1 VILALTEAAVMGLT
15 ILDMIVLGAVALS
28 ALLAA
33 VRGFTREVLSIA
45 SWVTAA
51 VAAFYLHPSL
61 MPFIKQHIKQ
71 DMVVL
76 VIAIAVIF
84 LVTLVIVSLITA
96 RISDFVL
103 DSRIGALD
111 RTLGLAFG
119 AARGVLLAVVGYLL
133 WTTLVPDSRQPN
145 WVKEART
152 RPMLESSGRSL
163 LAMLPQDID
172 TSFIKNL
179 TPRNEPTEA
188 PAEEPRPQ
196 GQPQQQPQRRSE
208 APAQPQGQQDRAAM
222 QRAVDN
228 ALRTT
233 TSPPAQ
239 R

>member
-1 VILALTEAAVMGLT
+1 MGLT

-33 VRGFTREVLSIA
+33 VRGFTREVLSIV
-45 SWVTAA
+45 SWVAAA
-51 VAAFYLHPSL
+51 VAAWSFHPML
-61 MPFIKQHIKQ
+61 LPFVKQHIKQ
-71 DMVVL
+71 DTIAL

-119 AARGVLLAVVGYLL
+119 AARGLLLAVVGYLL
-133 WTTLVPDSRQPN
+133 WSTLVTDQRRQPD
-145 WVKEART
+145 WVRDART
-152 RPMLESSGRSL
+152 KPLLESTGKAL

-172 TSFIKNL
+172 TSALMRNL
-179 TPRNEPTEA
+179 APRTQEPADA

-196 GQPQQQPQRRSE
+196 NQQRRSE
-208 APAQPQGQQDRAAM
+208 APASQPSGQVDRAAL
-222 QRAVDN
+222 QRAIDN
-228 ALRTT
+228 AQRTGGAT
-233 TSPPAQ
+233 ASTQPA
-239 R
+239 RP

>member
-1 VILALTEAAVMGLT
+1 MGLT

-28 ALLAA
+28 ALLAT

-45 SWVTAA
+45 AWVTAA

-61 MPFIKQHIKQ
+61 TPFVKQHIKQ
-71 DMVVL
+71 DTVAL
-76 VIAIAVIF
+76 VIAIAAIF
-84 LVTLVIVSLITA
+84 LITLVVVSLITA

-111 RTLGLAFG
+111 RTLGLGFG
-119 AARGVLLAVVGYLL
+119 VARGALLAVVGWLL
-133 WTTLVPDSRQPN
+133 WTTLVPESRQPQ

-172 TSFIKNL
+172 TSFIKNIA
-179 TPRNEPTEA
+179 PRNEPNEA
-188 PAEEPRPQ
+188 PAEEPRQP
-196 GQPQQQPQRRSE
+196 QPQQQRRTE
-208 APAQPQGQQDRAAM
+208 APAPAQPDRAGL

-228 ALRTT
+228 AIRTN
-233 TSPPAQ
+233 PPAPAQ

>member
-1 VILALTEAAVMGLT
+1 MGLT

-28 ALLAA
+28 ALLAT

-45 SWVTAA
+45 AWVTAA

-61 MPFIKQHIKQ
+61 TPFVKQHIKQ
-71 DMVVL
+71 DTVAL
-76 VIAIAVIF
+76 VIAIAAIF
-84 LVTLVIVSLITA
+84 LITLVVVSLITA

-111 RTLGLAFG
+111 RTLGLGFG
-119 AARGVLLAVVGYLL
+119 VARGALLAVVGWLL
-133 WTTLVPDSRQPN
+133 WTTLVPESRQPQ

-172 TSFIKNL
+172 TSFIKNIA
-179 TPRNEPTEA
+179 PRNEPNEA
-188 PAEEPRPQ
+188 PAEEPRQP
-196 GQPQQQPQRRSE
+196 QPQQQRRTE
-208 APAQPQGQQDRAAM
+208 APAPAQPDRAGL

-228 ALRTT
+228 AIRAN
-233 TSPPAQ
+233 PPAPAQ

>member
-1 VILALTEAAVMGLT
+1 MPLT
-15 ILDMIVLGAVALS
+15 ILDLIVLGAVALS

-45 SWVTAA
+45 SWVAAA
-51 VAAFYLHPSL
+51 VAAWSFHPML
-61 MPFIKQHIKQ
+61 LPFVKQHVKQ
-71 DMVVL
+71 DTIAL

-119 AARGVLLAVVGYLL
+119 AARGLLLAVVGYLL
-133 WTTLVPDSRQPN
+133 WTTLVPETRQPD
-145 WVKEART
+145 WVRDAKT
-152 RPMLESSGRSL
+152 KPLLESSGKTL
-163 LAMLPQDID
+163 LTMLPQDID

-179 TPRNEPTEA
+179 APKTTAPTEA
-188 PAEEPRPQ
+188 PADEPRPSA
-196 GQPQQQPQRRSE
+196 PVQPQRRTE
-208 APAQPQGQQDRAAM
+208 APAGQIDRASL

-228 ALRTT
+228 A
-233 TSPPAQ
+233 Q
-239 R
+239 RQPVQPQRQ

>member
-1 VILALTEAAVMGLT
+1 MGLT

-45 SWVTAA
+45 AWVTAA
-51 VAAFYLHPSL
+51 VAAFYLHTSL

-71 DMVVL
+71 DMVAL
-76 VIAIAVIF
+76 VIAVAVIF
-84 LVTLVIVSLITA
+84 LVTLVVVSLVTA

-119 AARGVLLAVVGYLL
+119 AARGALLAVVGYLL
-133 WTTLVPDSRQPN
+133 WTTLVPDSRQPV
-145 WVKEART
+145 WVKEAKT

-179 TPRNEPTEA
+179 APRNEPTEA
-188 PAEEPRPQ
+188 PAEEPR
-196 GQPQQQPQRRSE
+196 QPGQPQRRSE
-208 APAQPQGQQDRAAM
+208 APAQQPDRAAM

-228 ALRTT
+228 ALRPTAA
-233 TSPPAQ
+233 PQ

>member
-1 VILALTEAAVMGLT
+1 MSLT
-15 ILDMIVLGAVALS
+15 ILDLIVLGAVALS

-45 SWVTAA
+45 SWVAAA
-51 VAAFYLHPSL
+51 VAAWSFHPL
-61 MPFIKQHIKQ
+61 LLPFVKQHVKQ
-71 DMVVL
+71 DTIAL
-76 VIAIAVIF
+76 VIAIAAIF

-119 AARGVLLAVVGYLL
+119 AARGLLLAVVGYLL
-133 WTTLVPDSRQPN
+133 WTTLVPETRQPD
-145 WVKEART
+145 WVRDAKT
-152 RPMLESSGRSL
+152 KPLLESSGKTL

-179 TPRNEPTEA
+179 APKTTAPTEA
-188 PAEEPRPQ
+188 PAEEPRPPAQ
-196 GQPQQQPQRRSE
+196 VQPQRRTE
-208 APAQPQGQQDRAAM
+208 APGGQVDRASL

-228 ALRTT
+228 A
-233 TSPPAQ
+233 Q
-239 R
+239 RQPGQPQRP

>member
-1 VILALTEAAVMGLT
+1 MSLT
-15 ILDMIVLGAVALS
+15 ILDLIVLGAVALS

-45 SWVTAA
+45 SWVAAA
-51 VAAFYLHPSL
+51 VAAWSFHPL
-61 MPFIKQHIKQ
+61 LLPFVKQHVKQ
-71 DMVVL
+71 DTIALVV
-76 VIAIAVIF
+76 AIAAIF

-119 AARGVLLAVVGYLL
+119 AARGLLLAVVGYLL
-133 WTTLVPDSRQPN
+133 WTTLVPETRQPD
-145 WVKEART
+145 WVRDAKT
-152 RPMLESSGRSL
+152 KPLLDSSGKTL

-179 TPRNEPTEA
+179 APKTTAPTEA
-188 PAEEPRPQ
+188 PAEEPRPPAQ
-196 GQPQQQPQRRSE
+196 VQPQRRTE
-208 APAQPQGQQDRAAM
+208 APGGQVDRASL

-228 ALRTT
+228 A
-233 TSPPAQ
+233 Q
-239 R
+239 RQPGQPQRP

>member
-1 VILALTEAAVMGLT
+1 MGLT

-28 ALLAA
+28 ALLAT

-45 SWVTAA
+45 SWVAAA

-61 MPFIKQHIKQ
+61 LPFVKQHIKQ
-71 DMVVL
+71 DTIAL
-76 VIAIAVIF
+76 VASISVIF
-84 LVTLVIVSLITA
+84 LITLVIVSLITA

-119 AARGVLLAVVGYLL
+119 AARGALLAVVGYLL
-133 WTTLVPDSRQPN
+133 WTTLVPDSRQPV

-152 RPMLESSGRSL
+152 RPMLETSGKSL
-163 LAMLPQDID
+163 LSMLPQDID
-172 TSFIKNL
+172 TSFIRNL
-179 TPRNEPTEA
+179 APRSEPTEA
-188 PAEEPRPQ
+188 PAEEPR
-196 GQPQQQPQRRSE
+196 QPAQPAQRRTE
-208 APAQPQGQQDRAAM
+208 APAPQADRAAM

-228 ALRTT
+228 ALRPSTA
-233 TSPPAQ
+233 PQ